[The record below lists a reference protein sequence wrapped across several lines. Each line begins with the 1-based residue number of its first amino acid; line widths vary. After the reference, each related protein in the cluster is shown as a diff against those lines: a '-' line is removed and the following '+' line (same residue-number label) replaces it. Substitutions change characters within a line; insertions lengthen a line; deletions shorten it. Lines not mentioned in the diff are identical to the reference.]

1 MQTKVA
7 TGRFLV
13 QLLKLRVV
21 TVEPAPS
28 QAQALAA
35 TENKA
40 FKDISSFNNFWMTP

>member
-40 FKDISSFNNFWMTP
+40 FKDVSSFNNFWMTP

>member
-1 MQTKVA
+1 MQMKVA
-7 TGRFLV
+7 TGGFLV
-13 QLLKLRVV
+13 QLLKLRVA
-21 TVEPAPS
+21 TVEPTSS